1 MFELDG
7 HFELFKDAGD
17 DAIFVGFGVLDGDGV
32 VVVHHDDGVAG
43 GPDVEEGLV
52 YYFGERALRI
62 ISDSFSKSGVVIAT
76 PPELTLAASKRH
88 KSSASS

>member
-17 DAIFVGFGVLDGDGV
+17 DAVFVGFEVLDGEGV

-52 YYFGERALRI
+52 DYFGERTLRI
-62 ISDSFSKSGVVIAT
+62 VSNCLSKC
-76 PPELTLAASKRH
+76 
-88 KSSASS
+88 